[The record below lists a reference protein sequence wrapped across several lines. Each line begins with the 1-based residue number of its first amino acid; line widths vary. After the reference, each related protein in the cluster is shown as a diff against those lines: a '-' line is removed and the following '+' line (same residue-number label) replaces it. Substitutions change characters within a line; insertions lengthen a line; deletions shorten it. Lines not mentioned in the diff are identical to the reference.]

1 MGVAEEEEGRR
12 KLSAVLF
19 TDMVGFTLLTQRQ
32 EDIALKLLE
41 EHRKILRPVFET
53 YKGRVVK
60 TIGDAF
66 LAEFESAL
74 NATNCAVEIQ
84 RILHDLNLA
93 RSEHNKM
100 LVRIGIHAGDV
111 VQREGD
117 LYGDAVNIAS
127 RVEPLAAPGGICI
140 TEQVYL
146 EVRNKIPYQITKL
159 SPQSLKNISYPMEIY
174 EIVLPWL
181 AQAGEE
187 RAVARFPKTRLAVLP
202 FVNISPDPNDS
213 YFADGIT
220 EEIINSLSNLRGLRV
235 IARTSI
241 SKYKD
246 HSRSISEIARE
257 LQVGSLVEGSVR
269 KFGDRVRITA
279 QLIDAESEEHLW
291 AESFDRKI
299 EDIFEIQSEIAER
312 ISKSLKL
319 VLLEGDRKNIERRPT
334 KSVSAYAKYLKAR
347 ILLRERTKSSMI
359 DAKNLFEESI
369 ADDPDFAEAY
379 AGLTD
384 AYMLLGQ
391 YAHISMEEAFRRSND
406 LLSKALSLNED
417 LSEIHTSLGGILH
430 WEYKFQEAE
439 SEFRNAISINPN
451 YATAHHWYSIVLA
464 DMGRFE
470 DAFIE
475 SRLAEEADPLSLVI
489 SGNLPFQYATRG
501 MRVEAIKTI
510 EKIESLSEKK
520 YLADAARADVY
531 MIEGEFEKSLE
542 YMRKAVSEEKMVEGG
557 VEDLDLAT
565 LALLYSRVGK
575 LDEAKLTVRELQSFP
590 KDRFGVSFALGI
602 ALLGIGNLED
612 GFNHLERSYEEL
624 SLKFRYLRAL
634 PIEDEVKNHPRFVA
648 LFKRANL
655 QPNWYSMHE

>member
-1 MGVAEEEEGRR
+1 
-12 KLSAVLF
+12 
-19 TDMVGFTLLTQRQ
+19 MVGFTSLTQRQ

-93 RSEHNKM
+93 RSEHNKI

-202 FVNISPDPNDS
+202 FVNISPDPNDA
-213 YFADGIT
+213 YFAGGIT

-269 KFGDRVRITA
+269 KFGDRVRVTA
-279 QLIDAESEEHLW
+279 QLIDAERRTPVG
-291 AESFDRKI
+291 RK
-299 EDIFEIQSEIAER
+299 
-312 ISKSLKL
+312 L
-319 VLLEGDRKNIERRPT
+319 
-334 KSVSAYAKYLKAR
+334 
-347 ILLRERTKSSMI
+347 
-359 DAKNLFEESI
+359 
-369 ADDPDFAEAY
+369 
-379 AGLTD
+379 
-384 AYMLLGQ
+384 
-391 YAHISMEEAFRRSND
+391 
-406 LLSKALSLNED
+406 
-417 LSEIHTSLGGILH
+417 
-430 WEYKFQEAE
+430 
-439 SEFRNAISINPN
+439 
-451 YATAHHWYSIVLA
+451 
-464 DMGRFE
+464 
-470 DAFIE
+470 
-475 SRLAEEADPLSLVI
+475 
-489 SGNLPFQYATRG
+489 
-501 MRVEAIKTI
+501 
-510 EKIESLSEKK
+510 
-520 YLADAARADVY
+520 
-531 MIEGEFEKSLE
+531 
-542 YMRKAVSEEKMVEGG
+542 
-557 VEDLDLAT
+557 
-565 LALLYSRVGK
+565 
-575 LDEAKLTVRELQSFP
+575 
-590 KDRFGVSFALGI
+590 
-602 ALLGIGNLED
+602 
-612 GFNHLERSYEEL
+612 
-624 SLKFRYLRAL
+624 
-634 PIEDEVKNHPRFVA
+634 
-648 LFKRANL
+648 
-655 QPNWYSMHE
+655 

>member
-1 MGVAEEEEGRR
+1 
-12 KLSAVLF
+12 
-19 TDMVGFTLLTQRQ
+19 MVGFTSLTQRQ

-93 RSEHNKM
+93 RSEHNKI

-181 AQAGEE
+181 A
-187 RAVARFPKTRLAVLP
+187 
-202 FVNISPDPNDS
+202 
-213 YFADGIT
+213 
-220 EEIINSLSNLRGLRV
+220 
-235 IARTSI
+235 
-241 SKYKD
+241 
-246 HSRSISEIARE
+246 
-257 LQVGSLVEGSVR
+257 
-269 KFGDRVRITA
+269 
-279 QLIDAESEEHLW
+279 
-291 AESFDRKI
+291 
-299 EDIFEIQSEIAER
+299 
-312 ISKSLKL
+312 
-319 VLLEGDRKNIERRPT
+319 
-334 KSVSAYAKYLKAR
+334 
-347 ILLRERTKSSMI
+347 
-359 DAKNLFEESI
+359 
-369 ADDPDFAEAY
+369 
-379 AGLTD
+379 
-384 AYMLLGQ
+384 
-391 YAHISMEEAFRRSND
+391 
-406 LLSKALSLNED
+406 
-417 LSEIHTSLGGILH
+417 
-430 WEYKFQEAE
+430 
-439 SEFRNAISINPN
+439 
-451 YATAHHWYSIVLA
+451 
-464 DMGRFE
+464 
-470 DAFIE
+470 
-475 SRLAEEADPLSLVI
+475 EEADPLSLVI
-489 SGNLPFQYATRG
+489 SGNLPFQYAIRG

-575 LDEAKLTVRELQSFP
+575 LDEAKITIRELQSFP